1 MTPWRAMDG
10 WLLAATREAGGG
22 AGRPRPEGEAHL
34 EGRGLGCGLGS
45 GSVIRVRVRVRVRA
59 RARARARVGLVVELL
74 HTRGSVEVIGVDSG
88 DAFHLKKV
96 LDEVGE
102 CEALQRIGRRC
113 ASKER
118 VGEAV
123 GERGARRGRRELWDM
138 VDCEVVGGG
147 HRPVTAGGADDCVC
161 TKPGEGSLHEL
172 MCADERVSFGAA
184 AVSDGKPDANGVG
197 GTSED
202 LLRERARDVTRLHL
216 SALPGSKSVELL
228 ISSTAIRKAAIRL
241 PWGSVFCIP
250 F

>member
-1 MTPWRAMDG
+1 MDS
-10 WLLAATREAGGG
+10 
-22 AGRPRPEGEAHL
+22 
-34 EGRGLGCGLGS
+34 C
-45 GSVIRVRVRVRVRA
+45 
-59 RARARARVGLVVELL
+59 
-74 HTRGSVEVIGVDSG
+74 

-118 VGEAV
+118 VGETV

-172 MCADERVSFGAA
+172 MCADERASFGTG

-228 ISSTAIRKAAIRL
+228 ISSTAIRKAAKRPTLVAVCWNSPPNRTSAETPMMRTRSAVLTPPKERRTSSCSMATGIHSLITFALYWQKFRSHLGTSLLRL
-241 PWGSVFCIP
+241 QLSP
-250 F
+250 